1 MAEVMSPVVS
11 ERIWALPVSGATVK
25 FLQYL
30 LYRSDF
36 GGHLPVRQKDM
47 AGEYRVTPQAVSNLI
62 APLCELNIVL
72 RPKNE
77 EGSRGKG
84 NSYRLHPLAAKYAS
98 SQDMEAS
105 FRAAIA
111 NIKAGELPN
120 LKLPAY
126 ATVPPTADGRPNLQV
141 A

>member
-30 LYRSDF
+30 LYRSEF
-36 GGHLPVRQKDM
+36 GGHLPIRQKDM
-47 AGEYRVTPQAVSNLI
+47 AAEYRVTPQAISNLM
-62 APLCELNIVL
+62 APLCQLNIVL
-72 RPKNE
+72 RPQNE
-77 EGSRGKG
+77 DGSRGKG

-98 SQDMEAS
+98 SQDMEAA
-105 FRAAIA
+105 FRTAIA
-111 NIKAGELPN
+111 SIKAGDTPN

-126 ATVPPTADGRPNLQV
+126 AAVPPAADGRPSLQV

>member
-11 ERIWALPVSGATVK
+11 ERIWALPVSGASVK

-36 GGHLPVRQKDM
+36 GGQLPIRQKDM
-47 AGEYRVTPQAVSNLI
+47 AREFRVTPQAVSNLI

-72 RPKNE
+72 RPRNE
-77 EGSRGKG
+77 DGRKS

-98 SQDMEAS
+98 PEDMEAS
-105 FRAAIA
+105 FRKAIA
-111 NIKAGELPN
+111 SIKAGDLPT

-126 ATVPPTADGRPNLQV
+126 AAVPPAADGRPDLHV

>member
-1 MAEVMSPVVS
+1 MAEVMSPVVG

-36 GGHLPVRQKDM
+36 GGQLPVRQKDM
-47 AGEYRVTPQAVSNLI
+47 AVEYRVTPQAVSNLI
-62 APLCELNIVL
+62 APLCDLNIVL

-77 EGSRGKG
+77 DGSKG
-84 NSYRLHPLAAKYAS
+84 NAYRLHPLAAKYAS
-98 SQDMEAS
+98 PEDMESA
-105 FRAAIA
+105 FRTTIA
-111 NIKAGELPN
+111 RVKAGELPN

-126 ATVPPTADGRPNLQV
+126 VAVPPAVGHPNLHV

>member
-1 MAEVMSPVVS
+1 MPDVMSPVVS
-11 ERIWALPVSGATVK
+11 ERIWALPVSPATVK
-25 FLQYL
+25 FLNYL
-30 LYRSDF
+30 VFRSDF
-36 GGHLPVRQKDM
+36 GGSLPVRQKDM
-47 AGEYRVTPQAVSNLI
+47 ATEYGVTPQAISNLI

-84 NSYRLHPLAAKYAS
+84 NSYRLHPLASKYES
-98 SQDMEAS
+98 PQDMEAA

-111 NIKAGELPN
+111 SIKAGDLPH
-120 LKLPAY
+120 LKLPSYRA
-126 ATVPPTADGRPNLQV
+126 VPPAAAGQPNLQV

>member
-11 ERIWALPVSGATVK
+11 ERIWALPVSPATVK
-25 FLQYL
+25 FLNYL
-30 LYRSDF
+30 LYRSEF
-36 GGHLPVRQKDM
+36 GGQLPVRQKDM
-47 AGEYRVTPQAVSNLI
+47 AAEYRVTPQAISNLI

-77 EGSRGKG
+77 DGSRGKG

-98 SQDMEAS
+98 SQDMEAA
-105 FRAAIA
+105 FRTAIA
-111 NIKAGELPN
+111 SIKAGTLPT

-126 ATVPPTADGRPNLQV
+126 AAVPPAADGRPSLQV